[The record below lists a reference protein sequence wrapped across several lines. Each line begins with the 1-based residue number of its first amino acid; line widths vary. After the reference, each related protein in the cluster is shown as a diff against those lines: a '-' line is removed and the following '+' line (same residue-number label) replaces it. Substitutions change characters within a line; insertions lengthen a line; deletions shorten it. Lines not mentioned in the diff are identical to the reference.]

1 MSRIRIVKGKYVKI
15 THGDHN
21 MSTEGH
27 IVSNAAGEIREKG
40 NENGIIYN
48 NFERKGSEVNDDFE
62 IKLSLKKD
70 KSYSTVVPFG
80 ILDFKGNYENAH
92 FVFDYSLMLGN
103 IDSLDFKIL
112 NEDGSTLYAVKNL
125 PEVVVPSRQI
135 PLLAQDLMKK
145 KPKNNPLQPK
155 KAWDW
160 KSVFDPYNIMSGDY
174 TKIGSYVIFWD
185 GFDNNEIYDST
196 KFDNKKLKAV
206 IVAKKNGKEKT
217 KEVEFTTN
225 YSEVDWVDVKIDK
238 KNKRIDT
245 TLRVNL
251 KDGGEEGLK
260 CTTYKESQYT
270 IAGEDNPFKNEK
282 LMICDWDKIPKKE
295 ISKWGKEP
303 IKYRTRTYKD
313 LEKLSIEGLNYHWG
327 RNKNHAEAKNI
338 NIINEEYEIY
348 MNALNKSENAM
359 KSVDLVYN
367 TNNYEL
373 RSNNPGD
380 ISTFKSMLANIA
392 KHIPY
397 VPLSSQ
403 IYYNVGYLN
412 VNYAFQSE
420 LLMQKD
426 EWKYVDFNNINID
439 KDYSFTS
446 AHELGHSILK
456 SYAEYGGGSTDFSY
470 KHKGSSDYSDTLPI
484 NEGGYA
490 YPQKGEIDLMI
501 YYDEDPRM
509 LDYDFKRIAA
519 AEKDVLGL
527 IWLTKI
533 KIS

>member
-62 IKLSLKKD
+62 IKLSLKRD
-70 KSYSTVVPFG
+70 KAYSTVVPFG

-145 KPKNNPLQPK
+145 KPKNDPLQPK

-225 YSEVDWVDVKIDK
+225 YSEVNWVDVKIDK

-251 KDGGEEGLK
+251 KDGGEEGLGQHVGPVSS
-260 CTTYKESQYT
+260 TYPAKEYE
-270 IAGEDNPFKNEK
+270 IKYDWEK
-282 LMICDWDKIPKKE
+282 VPKKV

-327 RNKNHAEAKNI
+327 RNQNHAVAKDLK
-338 NIINEEYEIY
+338 IIRESYEFY
-348 MNALNKSENAM
+348 LNSIQSNKNTIGTIE
-359 KSVDLVYN
+359 LVYN
-367 TNNYEL
+367 TNGNWM
-373 RSNNPGD
+373 RSGNPGSIKDPLTIGGNIFSRQAICYNIGYIYSLEWYEFYKKNNWRYRDESNED
-380 ISTFKSMLANIA
+380 IEFK
-392 KHIPY
+392 
-397 VPLSSQ
+397 
-403 IYYNVGYLN
+403 
-412 VNYAFQSE
+412 E
-420 LLMQKD
+420 
-426 EWKYVDFNNINID
+426 
-439 KDYSFTS
+439 TS
-446 AHELGHSILK
+446 AHEIGHEIIK
-456 SYAEYGGGSTDFSY
+456 KYGGTIYSY
-470 KHKGSSDYSDTLPI
+470 GHKETVNPVFQYENSNAIP
-484 NEGGYA
+484 
-490 YPQKGEIDLMI
+490 YPKTGEIDLMP
-501 YYDEDPRM
+501 YYTDW
-509 LDYDFKRIAA
+509 LDYSERKRIVVS
-519 AEKDVLGL
+519 EKDVLGL

-533 KIS
+533 SIK

>member
-27 IVSNAAGEIREKG
+27 ITSNAAVEVRETG
-40 NENGIIYN
+40 NENGVMYN
-48 NFERKGSEVNDDFE
+48 NFERKGSEVNNDFE
-62 IKLSLKKD
+62 IRLSLKRD
-70 KSYSTVVPFG
+70 KAYSTMVPFG

-125 PEVVVPSRQI
+125 PEVVVPSRKI

-145 KPKNNPLQPK
+145 KPKNDPLQPK

-225 YSEVDWVDVKIDK
+225 YSEVNWVDVKIDK

-282 LMICDWDKIPKKE
+282 LMICDWDKIPKKDL
-295 ISKWGKEP
+295 ISAKPP
-303 IKYRTRTYKD
+303 ITKRTRSFTD
-313 LEKLSIEGLNYHWG
+313 LEELALEGLAYHWG
-327 RNKNHAEAKNI
+327 RNKNHAVAKGVK
-338 NIINEEYEIY
+338 IISDSYEFF
-348 MNALNKSENAM
+348 MNALNMVEKTM
-359 KSVDLVYN
+359 DYVMLTYN
-367 TNNYEL
+367 TNGNWM
-373 RSNNPGD
+373 RSGNPGSLTINP
-380 ISTFKSMLANIA
+380 ISWIGNTFSRKAIC
-392 KHIPY
+392 
-397 VPLSSQ
+397 
-403 IYYNVGYLN
+403 YNVGYIEYSN
-412 VNYAFQSE
+412 GWEFS
-420 LLMQKD
+420 D
-426 EWKYVDFNNINID
+426 EK
-439 KDYSFTS
+439 
-446 AHELGHSILK
+446 
-456 SYAEYGGGSTDFSY
+456 
-470 KHKGSSDYSDTLPI
+470 
-484 NEGGYA
+484 
-490 YPQKGEIDLMI
+490 
-501 YYDEDPRM
+501 
-509 LDYDFKRIAA
+509 KRI
-519 AEKDVLGL
+519 
-527 IWLTKI
+527 
-533 KIS
+533 

>member
-15 THGDHN
+15 THGDNN

-27 IVSNAAGEIREKG
+27 IVSNAAVEVRETG
-40 NENGIIYN
+40 NENGVMYN

-62 IKLSLKKD
+62 IRLSLKRD
-70 KSYSTVVPFG
+70 KAYSTVVPFG

-125 PEVVVPSRQI
+125 PEVVVPSRKI

-145 KPKNNPLQPK
+145 KPKNDPLQPK

-225 YSEVDWVDVKIDK
+225 YSEVNWVDVKIDK

-282 LMICDWDKIPKKE
+282 LMICDWDKVSKEALTHYKKE
-295 ISKWGKEP
+295 K
-303 IKYRTRTYKD
+303 
-313 LEKLSIEGLNYHWG
+313 
-327 RNKNHAEAKNI
+327 
-338 NIINEEYEIY
+338 
-348 MNALNKSENAM
+348 
-359 KSVDLVYN
+359 
-367 TNNYEL
+367 
-373 RSNNPGD
+373 
-380 ISTFKSMLANIA
+380 
-392 KHIPY
+392 
-397 VPLSSQ
+397 
-403 IYYNVGYLN
+403 
-412 VNYAFQSE
+412 
-420 LLMQKD
+420 
-426 EWKYVDFNNINID
+426 
-439 KDYSFTS
+439 
-446 AHELGHSILK
+446 
-456 SYAEYGGGSTDFSY
+456 
-470 KHKGSSDYSDTLPI
+470 
-484 NEGGYA
+484 
-490 YPQKGEIDLMI
+490 
-501 YYDEDPRM
+501 
-509 LDYDFKRIAA
+509 
-519 AEKDVLGL
+519 
-527 IWLTKI
+527 
-533 KIS
+533 